1 MQELRGGRSVAAAEL
16 VRNFAHWREVGA
28 QEPVLVTHHGR
39 ETHVFLGVE
48 RFNHMA
54 LSDAAGATDRTRE
67 LASRVHQGV
76 ILCGAD
82 LAINFVNNVALAM
95 TKSWDRQLEG
105 SLLWDVL
112 PEFGEALTGA
122 HIRHSLATGES
133 GAADIPSP
141 FRADSWIHFET
152 FPLAG
157 GVALLLRDVTADVQR
172 HRLADAKTMLM
183 KALSFLPRIGH
194 VRLSTRG
201 FIETADR
208 NFCDLIGLPEDRLKG
223 VSLADIVE
231 LPARPQLRE
240 QLEAVL
246 RGDGD
251 RRIGT
256 RLLTNQGEVLA
267 VEAGLVQ
274 LLGTYGTEGAVMVVT
289 APVPL
294 N

>member
-1 MQELRGGRSVAAAEL
+1 MQEMRGSRSVAAAEL
-16 VRNFAHWREVGA
+16 VRNFAHWREVGT

-54 LSDAAGATDRTRE
+54 LSDAAGAVDRTRE
-67 LASRVHQGV
+67 LASRMHQGI
-76 ILCGAD
+76 ILCHAD
-82 LAINFVNNVALAM
+82 LVISFANNVALSM
-95 TKSWDRQLEG
+95 TRSWDRQLEG

-112 PEFGEALTGA
+112 PELAEALTAA

-152 FPLAG
+152 FPFAG
-157 GVALLLRDVTADVQR
+157 GVGLLLRDVTADVQR
-172 HRLADAKTMLM
+172 HRPADATTMLV
-183 KALSFLPRIGH
+183 KAMSLLPGIGH

-201 FIETADR
+201 FIEMADS
-208 NFCDLIGLPEDRLKG
+208 NFCDLIGLPEERLKS
-223 VSLADIVE
+223 VSLSDIVE
-231 LPARPQLRE
+231 LPARPHLRE

-251 RRIGT
+251 RRIAT
-256 RLLTNQGEVLA
+256 RLLTNDGTVLT

-289 APVPL
+289 AAAPL